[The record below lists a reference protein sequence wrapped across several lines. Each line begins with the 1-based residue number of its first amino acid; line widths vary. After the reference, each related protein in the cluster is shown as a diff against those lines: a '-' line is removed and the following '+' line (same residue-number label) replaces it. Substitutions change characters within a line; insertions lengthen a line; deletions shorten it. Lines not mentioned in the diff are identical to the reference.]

1 MPVSYK
7 ASEILEQLDRCAEA
21 FTFPILDNAYVYPA
35 DTRMTLFRDETR
47 WAMVIEVLGFNAHMG
62 GTGGIDNALYCFGNC
77 LRRPPGISPED
88 TLRPVSEGASGP
100 LFEEDGITLRR
111 RATDLRIRG
120 CEVPVP
126 RDPEHYQER
135 RIELEIPPDIQGFE
149 LLRGLLPE
157 HRELLLATDEEIRT
171 RIPEDLPQ
179 ILRLDEWCHPD
190 ISDGDSPSASTTFQ
204 ALAKVLSTGDPTLY
218 RPRRKP
224 NTHWTRWPEGG
235 VL

>member
-1 MPVSYK
+1 MQASYS
-7 ASEILEQLDRCAEA
+7 ALDILDQLDDCADA

-47 WAMVIEVLGFNAHMG
+47 WAMLIEVLGFNSHMG

-88 TLRPVSEGASGP
+88 TLRPVSDGGSGP
-100 LFEEDGITLRR
+100 LFEADGILLRR
-111 RATDLRIRG
+111 RATDLLIRS
-120 CEVPVP
+120 CQVPVP
-126 RDPEHYQER
+126 RDPEHYR
-135 RIELEIPPDIQGFE
+135 KRKIDLEIPPDIQAFE

-157 HRELLLATDEEIRT
+157 HRGLLLATEEEIRA

-179 ILRLDEWCHPD
+179 ILQLDEWYHPD
-190 ISDGDSPSASTTFQ
+190 ISDGDSPSSSSTFQ
-204 ALAKVLSTGDPTLY
+204 ALAKVLVTGDTTVY

-224 NTHWTRWPEGG
+224 NTHWSKWPEGG

>member
-1 MPVSYK
+1 MHASYK
-7 ASEILEQLDRCAEA
+7 VSEILEQLDLCAAA

-47 WAMVIEVLGFNAHMG
+47 WALVIEVLGFNAHMG

-88 TLRPVSEGASGP
+88 TLRPVSDGDSAP
-100 LFEEDGITLRR
+100 LFAEDGITLRG

-120 CEVPVP
+120 CPVPVP
-126 RDPEHYQER
+126 RDPEHYER
-135 RIELEIPPDIQGFE
+135 RKIYLEIPPDIQGFE

-157 HRELLLATDEEIRT
+157 HRAVLLASEEEIRA
-171 RIPEDLPQ
+171 RVPEDLPQ
-179 ILRLDEWCHPD
+179 ILRLDEWSHPD
-190 ISDGDSPSASTTFQ
+190 VSDGEMPSDSTTFQ
-204 ALAKVLSTGDPTLY
+204 ALAKVLQTGDTTLY